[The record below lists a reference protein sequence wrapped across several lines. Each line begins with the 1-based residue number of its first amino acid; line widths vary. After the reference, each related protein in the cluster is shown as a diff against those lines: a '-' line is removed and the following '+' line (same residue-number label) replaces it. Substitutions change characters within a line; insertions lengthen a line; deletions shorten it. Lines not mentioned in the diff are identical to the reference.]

1 MGELRKWRGGLAW
14 SRPGAGPEPEV
25 LRVCRM
31 PVGPARA
38 EQKLA
43 RFLVKGLGSGFRLRG
58 FILPL
63 TLPHSVALKSCF
75 ASLGLSFLICT
86 MGRIGRLGGLVG

>member
-1 MGELRKWRGGLAW
+1 MGIRQVIRRRLTGSPRVLTQARPAVGELRKWRGGLAW

-63 TLPHSVALKSCF
+63 TLDRKSV
-75 ASLGLSFLICT
+75 
-86 MGRIGRLGGLVG
+86 V